1 MDNPILRKDHDED
14 ILEEGEFKV
23 KLQNELDMELDIVQ
37 VLPGTDDDDE
47 VWEMKFDNVT
57 FNETFVFRGY
67 EGDRLRALRAGT
79 VEAVI
84 SDIEIKPDKSLY
96 TISRAGVGALKSEL

>member
-1 MDNPILRKDHDED
+1 MDNPILRGDHDED

-37 VLPGTDDDDE
+37 VLPGTNEDDE
-47 VWEMKFDNVT
+47 VWEMKFDNIT
-57 FNETFVFRGY
+57 FNETAIFRGY

-79 VEAVI
+79 AEAV
-84 SDIEIKPDKSLY
+84 SEIEIKPDKSLY
-96 TISRAGVGALKSEL
+96 TISRAGVVGALKSEL